1 MVKHSTPDEQGNYFQ
16 VEELNGWLTVKLK
29 LSKENSLRQL
39 GKVELK
45 TKTLELKRS
54 KEKHLFR
61 KNNSYGF
68 NEHFIRTAK
77 TFDKIQLDD
86 DDGTY
91 VFPKNIIL
99 EKGSY
104 LHFKSL
110 GFERQLFVPLSEI
123 KKFQIS
129 SLF

>member
-1 MVKHSTPDEQGNYFQ
+1 MIKRSNPDEQGNYFQ
-16 VEELNGWLTVKLK
+16 VEEKNGWLTVKLK
-29 LSKENSLRQL
+29 LCKENTLRQL

-61 KNNSYGF
+61 KNDSYGF

-104 LHFKSL
+104 LHFKSI
-110 GFERQLFVPLSEI
+110 GFERQLFLPLSEI

-129 SLF
+129 NLF

>member
-1 MVKHSTPDEQGNYFQ
+1 MIKRSNPDEQGNYFQ
-16 VEELNGWLTVKLK
+16 VEEKNGWLTVKLK
-29 LSKENSLRQL
+29 LSKENTLRQL

-61 KNNSYGF
+61 KNDSYGF

-77 TFDKIQLDD
+77 TFDKIQLYD

-104 LHFKSL
+104 LHFKSI
-110 GFERQLFVPLSEI
+110 GFERQLFLPLSEI

-129 SLF
+129 NLF

>member
-1 MVKHSTPDEQGNYFQ
+1 MIKRSNPDEQGNYFQ
-16 VEELNGWLTVKLK
+16 VEEKNGWLTVKLK
-29 LSKENSLRQL
+29 LSKENTLRQL

-61 KNNSYGF
+61 KNDSYGF

-104 LHFKSL
+104 LHFKSI
-110 GFERQLFVPLSEI
+110 GFERQLFLPLSEI

-129 SLF
+129 NLF